1 LRRAAGPCTMVAV
14 VDDLALRYW
23 RAVASIPVDR
33 RAALEELDRCFA
45 AGGPVERLHGDTQGR
60 LLATTLGYG
69 LDRVCMGLASFWMP
83 WKGKTFD
90 ADAKEGR
97 NIFTA
102 SFRIPLRLIWPRYK
116 DEHGF
121 AQGRFTTF
129 RFTMRNGPATLDPA
143 VDVLKIDYD
152 APDSPSFLIRDVLD
166 EMVRI
171 DDGLYLGQALLNW
184 QGRFRRAAWFHL
196 QG

>member
-1 LRRAAGPCTMVAV
+1 MVAV
-14 VDDLALRYW
+14 ADDLALRYW

-45 AGGPVERLHGDTQGR
+45 AGGPVERLHGDTEGR

-69 LDRVCMGLASFWMP
+69 LDRVCMGLASLWMP

-90 ADAKEGR
+90 ADAKEGW

-102 SFRIPLRLIWPRYK
+102 SFRILQRLVWPGLRRRARY
-116 DEHGF
+116 GP
-121 AQGRFTTF
+121 GPFTTF
-129 RFTMRNGPATLDPA
+129 RFTTWNGPGTLDPT

-152 APDSPSFLIRDVLD
+152 VPDSPSFLIRDVLD
-166 EMVRI
+166 EVVRI
-171 DDGLYLGQALLNW
+171 DDGLFLGQALLKW
-184 QGRFRRAAWFHL
+184 RGRFRRAAWFQL